1 MAGEMI
7 LHSDLNC
14 FYASVEMNENP
25 YLRGKAI
32 AVCGSTEDRHGI
44 VLTAS
49 YPAKRMGVKTGA
61 ANWQAR
67 QCCPGLICVPPHY
80 ELYLKYSKLVR
91 RIYARYTDD
100 IEPFGMD
107 ENWLAIPYGRGD
119 VEREGRMIA
128 EEIRRSVREEIGLTV
143 SIGVSFSKIFAKL
156 GSDMKKPDAVTVI
169 SRANFQ
175 EKVWPLA
182 VSELLYVGPATTR
195 RLMSMN
201 VMTIGDLAKA
211 DPELIR
217 SRLGKNGVM
226 LWRFANGADH
236 SPVMPAEFVP
246 PIKSVGHGTTC
257 VCDLE
262 AEYPVW
268 LVLYELAQDVGHRLR
283 KNALAAR
290 GVQIT
295 VKDNDL
301 AYRQY
306 QTPLPFPSQS
316 PLEIAQAGFALF
328 RQHYFWEKPVRALT
342 IRGINLQV
350 TTRTIQNDV
359 VALTV
364 DYPLETQQ
372 GKGGCVKVAQ
382 WYHPHRNILS
392 GEQQRILA
400 EIMQTA
406 SEQQA
411 QVLREML
418 LEYGSPKTRQTL
430 QEGFNVQ

>member
-1 MAGEMI
+1 M
-7 LHSDLNC
+7 
-14 FYASVEMNENP
+14 
-25 YLRGKAI
+25 
-32 AVCGSTEDRHGI
+32 
-44 VLTAS
+44 
-49 YPAKRMGVKTGA
+49 
-61 ANWQAR
+61 
-67 QCCPGLICVPPHY
+67 
-80 ELYLKYSKLVR
+80 KYSKLVR

-107 ENWLAIPYGRGD
+107 ENWLAIPYGCGD

-262 AEYPVW
+262 TEYPVW

-283 KNALAAR
+283 KNELAAR

-301 AYRQY
+301 DYRQY

-328 RQHYFWEKPVRALT
+328 RQHYFWDKPVRALT
-342 IRGINLQV
+342 IRGINLVSAHQPV
-350 TTRTIQNDV
+350 QLDMFCNAEARERSR
-359 VALTV
+359 ALDDCVDEIRRRFGNRAIYAASLMGDLKMAQDKCETV
-364 DYPLETQQ
+364 MMPGLMYQ
-372 GKGGCVKVAQ
+372 
-382 WYHPHRNILS
+382 
-392 GEQQRILA
+392 
-400 EIMQTA
+400 
-406 SEQQA
+406 
-411 QVLREML
+411 
-418 LEYGSPKTRQTL
+418 
-430 QEGFNVQ
+430 

>member
-342 IRGINLQV
+342 IRGINLVSARQPV
-350 TTRTIQNDV
+350 QLDMFCNAEARERRR
-359 VALTV
+359 ALDDCVDEIRRRFGNRAICAASLMGDLKMAQDKCETV
-364 DYPLETQQ
+364 MMPGLMYQ
-372 GKGGCVKVAQ
+372 
-382 WYHPHRNILS
+382 
-392 GEQQRILA
+392 
-400 EIMQTA
+400 
-406 SEQQA
+406 
-411 QVLREML
+411 
-418 LEYGSPKTRQTL
+418 
-430 QEGFNVQ
+430 

>member
-25 YLRGKAI
+25 WLRGKAI

-128 EEIRRSVREEIGLTV
+128 EEIRKSVRNEIGLTV

-246 PIKSVGHGTTC
+246 PIKSVGHGTT
-257 VCDLE
+257 
-262 AEYPVW
+262 
-268 LVLYELAQDVGHRLR
+268 YEKVKEQLR
-283 KNALAAR
+283 
-290 GVQIT
+290 
-295 VKDNDL
+295 
-301 AYRQY
+301 
-306 QTPLPFPSQS
+306 
-316 PLEIAQAGFALF
+316 
-328 RQHYFWEKPVRALT
+328 
-342 IRGINLQV
+342 
-350 TTRTIQNDV
+350 
-359 VALTV
+359 
-364 DYPLETQQ
+364 
-372 GKGGCVKVAQ
+372 
-382 WYHPHRNILS
+382 
-392 GEQQRILA
+392 
-400 EIMQTA
+400 
-406 SEQQA
+406 
-411 QVLREML
+411 QVLDSRGL
-418 LEYGSPKTRQTL
+418 L
-430 QEGFNVQ
+430 

>member
-175 EKVWPLA
+175 GKVWPLA

-268 LVLYELAQDVGHRLR
+268 LVLYELAQDVGHVKPIWLLS
-283 KNALAAR
+283 KNIFKTR
-290 GVQIT
+290 
-295 VKDNDL
+295 
-301 AYRQY
+301 
-306 QTPLPFPSQS
+306 PWWPST
-316 PLEIAQAGFALF
+316 L
-328 RQHYFWEKPVRALT
+328 KPRHCCNIGTILGRRWMRTGRALW
-342 IRGINLQV
+342 
-350 TTRTIQNDV
+350 
-359 VALTV
+359 
-364 DYPLETQQ
+364 EF
-372 GKGGCVKVAQ
+372 
-382 WYHPHRNILS
+382 LS
-392 GEQQRILA
+392 PWPREVPSISRWSIS
-400 EIMQTA
+400 TA
-406 SEQQA
+406 A
-411 QVLREML
+411 M
-418 LEYGSPKTRQTL
+418 PIPIK
-430 QEGFNVQ
+430 